1 MDLQYKIFVGP
12 YKIFTALLLL
22 NRMSWWHF
30 DTQTKISILKTCHV
44 VRVCVCVWKNGTH
57 NNSKD
62 TMYKSAQIYLK
73 DKKVL

>member
-44 VRVCVCVWKNGTH
+44 VRVCVCVFEKMALTITVKIQCTNQP
-57 NNSKD
+57 
-62 TMYKSAQIYLK
+62 KSI
-73 DKKVL
+73 